1 LKVFGRVKKLLG
13 TMSCQANSLRF
24 IMEEEEMIDFWMA
37 WVELQGTPIPFLC
50 LLNISF
56 FDTFCMARGDRLWN
70 FQFVKTRG
78 ALVGLDT
85 WGIFGSRDYF

>member
-1 LKVFGRVKKLLG
+1 MINFLDGLG
-13 TMSCQANSLRF
+13 GAARNSYSIF
-24 IMEEEEMIDFWMA
+24 M
-37 WVELQGTPIPFLC
+37 

-85 WGIFGSRDYF
+85 SGIFGSRDYFPYF